1 MKRKLI
7 IALALCLALALGIG
21 GTMAYLTATTGSV
34 VNTFTI
40 GNVGLK
46 LVETEGETEVTT
58 KSYKIVPGETVTKDP
73 TVTVTTG
80 SEPCWL
86 FVKVTEDLGDLN
98 NVFNPETD
106 GKFFTYDLAEGWTKL
121 TGVDNVYYRTVG
133 VGTTDAKIGDPIY
146 VLAGNTDYENGKVT
160 LSGNITLAMS
170 EILAKTGAKLP
181 SLTFKAAA
189 IQHANI
195 ADAATAYNNL
205 PDAFKG

>member
-21 GTMAYLTATTGSV
+21 GTMAYLTATTTAV

-46 LVETEGETEVTT
+46 LVETENGAEVTA

-86 FVKVTEDLGDLN
+86 FVKITEDLGALSQYSID
-98 NVFNPETD
+98 
-106 GKFFTYDLAEGWTKL
+106 FFDYLTADGWTL
-121 TGVDNVYYRTVG
+121 VPDQTNVYYRTVG
-133 VGTTDAKIGDPIY
+133 VKEGDSAIGASIP
-146 VLAGNTDYENGKVT
+146 VLKDNKVT
-160 LSGNITLAMS
+160 LSQNITLGMS
-170 EILAKTGAKLP
+170 KALQTEGAQAP
-181 SLTFKAAA
+181 TLTFKAAA
-189 IQHANI
+189 VQY
-195 ADAATAYNNL
+195 DGLTTVETAFAQV
-205 PDAFKG
+205 PTDF

>member
-21 GTMAYLTATTGSV
+21 GTMAYLTATTGPV

-40 GNVGLK
+40 GNVGLE
-46 LVETEGETEVTT
+46 LTEPAGVAAN
-58 KSYKIVPGETVTKDP
+58 YQFKIVPGETVTKDP

-195 ADAATAYNNL
+195 ADAAAAYTNL

>member
-21 GTMAYLTATTGSV
+21 GTMAYLTATTTAV

-46 LVETEGETEVTT
+46 LVETENGAEVTA

-86 FVKVTEDLGDLN
+86 FVKITEDLGALSGAGID
-98 NVFNPETD
+98 D
-106 GKFFTYDLAEGWTKL
+106 FFSYAPAAGWTKL
-121 TGVDNVYYRTVG
+121 TGIAGVDNVYYRTVG
-133 VGTTDAKIGDPIY
+133 VEAADSAIGSSIP
-146 VLAGNTDYENGKVT
+146 VLAGNTAYPNGVVT
-160 LSGNITLAMS
+160 LSDKITQSMS
-170 EILAKTGAKLP
+170 EVLADADADKPT
-181 SLTFKAAA
+181 LTFKAAA
-189 IQHANI
+189 VQYANI
-195 ADAATAYNNL
+195 ADVQTAYNNL

>member
-46 LVETEGETEVTT
+46 LVETEGENEVTT
-58 KSYKIVPGETVTKDP
+58 KSYTIVPGETVTKDP

-86 FVKVTEDLGDLN
+86 FVKITEDLGALSQSNID
-98 NVFNPETD
+98 
-106 GKFFTYDLAEGWTKL
+106 FFDYLTAEGWMPVPNQT
-121 TGVDNVYYRTVG
+121 NVYYRTVG
-133 VGTTDAKIGDPIY
+133 AKEGDSAIGASIP
-146 VLAGNTDYENGKVT
+146 VLKDNKVT
-160 LSGNITLAMS
+160 LSKDITLDMS
-170 EILAKTGAKLP
+170 NALKVEGAKAP
-181 SLTFKAAA
+181 TLTFKAAA
-189 IQHANI
+189 VQYANI
-195 ADAATAYNNL
+195 ADAATAYTNL
-205 PDAFKG
+205 PAAFKG